1 MSKRLTVTGLAF
13 FLAGLTTL
21 IAPLNGQNF
30 YGSVVG
36 TVSDA
41 SGANITAARVSITNT
56 ATGERR
62 ASLTDSDG
70 GYRFPNLLPGNY
82 KLEVSQPGFK
92 LSLRDRIAVQVESTV
107 RIDVGM
113 E

>member
-1 MSKRLTVTGLAF
+1 MTHSATAVAYYANLGGRTQPNGASAGLFKGVLDMSRKPTVTGLAL

-21 IAPLNGQNF
+21 IAPLHGQNF

-41 SGANITAARVSITNT
+41 SGASIAGGRVSITNG

-62 ASLTDSDG
+62 AVVTDAG
-70 GYRFPNLLPGNY
+70 
-82 KLEVSQPGFK
+82 
-92 LSLRDRIAVQVESTV
+92 
-107 RIDVGM
+107 
-113 E
+113 